1 MLECVG
7 QVKMLWRHR
16 KLILTVL
23 QWFRKSDD
31 STTITTTTTLS
42 HPDSP
47 PPPPPPPLVLCDCPK
62 VNRLVLAA
70 VMGSVRA
77 NMDTRGAPIP
87 AIDIR

>member
-1 MLECVG
+1 MLECVA

-31 STTITTTTTLS
+31 STTTTTTTTTTTLS

-47 PPPPPPPLVLCDCPK
+47 PPPLVLCGCPK

-70 VMGSVRA
+70 VMGSMRA

>member
-1 MLECVG
+1 MLECVD

-31 STTITTTTTLS
+31 STTITTTTATTLT
-42 HPDSP
+42 HPDS
-47 PPPPPPPLVLCDCPK
+47 PPPPPPLVLCDCPK

-70 VMGSVRA
+70 VMGSMRA

>member
-1 MLECVG
+1 MLQCVD

-31 STTITTTTTLS
+31 SSATTNATTTFT
-42 HPDSP
+42 HPDSSP
-47 PPPPPPPLVLCDCPK
+47 SPPPLVLCDCPK
-62 VNRLVLAA
+62 VDRLVLAA
-70 VMGSVRA
+70 VMGSMRA